1 MLKVGIVG
9 LGWWGKELL
18 NYFRNTEGVKVV
30 SAWSRNPQREKEVE
44 LKDANFYT
52 DMEEMFDKE
61 KMDAVV
67 IATAPMVHLLPTRLA
82 AERGIHVFCE
92 KPMATSLK
100 DCDEMIEVTKK
111 NNVKLMIAFKHR
123 FSKAFRYI
131 KQNLPAF
138 GKPLWAVYTYPL
150 WKVDDPGW
158 KFRQKNG
165 TQGIVIENVVHA
177 IDGLIYLMGDVERI
191 YAEGNSVV
199 FKRPPFS
206 DSVTFTLR
214 FKNGAIAAIGG
225 GCTSDQ
231 RISREYLDIHYE
243 KALAQIWGKLD
254 YPFNLKLLRRDEKTA
269 EEHKFE
275 GSDGVKEEICHFIKC
290 IREDKESLCDGI
302 EGRKSLEVAIA
313 LNESIKKNKIVDL
326 PF

>member
-1 MLKVGIVG
+1 MLKVGIIG
-9 LGWWGKELL
+9 LGWWGKQLL
-18 NYFRNTEGVKVV
+18 DYFRNTEGVKVI

-52 DMEEMFDKE
+52 DMEEMFEKE
-61 KMDAVV
+61 KMDVAV
-67 IATAPMVHLLPTRLA
+67 IATAPMAHLLPTKLA

-100 DCDEMIEVTKK
+100 DCDEMVKVTEK

-123 FSKAFRYI
+123 FSKAFRYV
-131 KQNLPAF
+131 KQNMPAF

-158 KFRQKNG
+158 KFKQQDG
-165 TQGIVIENVVHA
+165 TKGIVIENVVHA
-177 IDGLIYLMGDVERI
+177 IDGLIYLMGDVEKV

-254 YPFNLKLLRRDEKTA
+254 YPFNLKLLRRDEETV

-275 GSDGVKEEICHFIKC
+275 GSDGVKEEIRHFIKC
-290 IREDKESLCDGI
+290 IRGDKEPLCNGI

-313 LNESIKKNKIVDL
+313 LNESIKKNKAVHL
-326 PF
+326 SF

>member
-1 MLKVGIVG
+1 MIKVGIVG
-9 LGWWGKELL
+9 LGWWGKQLL
-18 NYFRNTEGVKVV
+18 DYFRSTERVKVT
-30 SAWSRNPQREKEVE
+30 SLWSRNPKRAKETE
-44 LKDANFYT
+44 LRDANFYT
-52 DMEEMFDKE
+52 NMKEMFKKE
-61 KMDAVV
+61 KLDAVV
-67 IATAPMVHLLPTRLA
+67 IATAPMAHLLPTKLA

-92 KPMATSLK
+92 KPMAATLG

-123 FSKAFRYI
+123 FSKAFRYV
-131 KQNLPAF
+131 KQNVPAF

-158 KFRQKNG
+158 KFRQENG
-165 TQGIVIENVVHA
+165 TRGIVIENVVHA

-225 GCTSDQ
+225 GCTSEQ
-231 RISREYLDIHYE
+231 RISREYLDVHYE
-243 KALAQIWGKLD
+243 KALAQIWGRLD
-254 YPFNLKLLRRDEKTA
+254 YPFHLRLLWRDEETA
-269 EEHKFE
+269 EEHKLE
-275 GSDGVKEEICHFIKC
+275 GSDGVKEEIRHFIKC
-290 IREDKESLCDGI
+290 IQENEELLCDGI

-313 LNESIKKNKIVDL
+313 VNESIRKNKVINL
-326 PF
+326 S

>member
-9 LGWWGKELL
+9 LGWWGKQLL
-18 NYFRNTEGVKVV
+18 DYFRNSEGVKVT
-30 SAWSRNPQREKEVE
+30 STWSRDPQRAKEVE

-52 DMEEMFDKE
+52 DMGEMFEKE

-67 IATAPMVHLLPTRLA
+67 IATAPMAHLLPTRLA
-82 AERGIHVFCE
+82 AERGIHIFCE

-131 KQNLPAF
+131 KKNMPAI

-158 KFRQKNG
+158 KFQQENG

-199 FKRPPFS
+199 FKRPPFF

-214 FKNGAIAAIGG
+214 FKNGAVAAIGG

-243 KALAQIWGKLD
+243 KALAQICGKLD
-254 YPFNLKLLRRDEKTA
+254 YPFHLKLLWRDEDTA

-275 GSDGVKEEICHFIKC
+275 GSDGVKEEIRHFIKC
-290 IREDKESLCDGI
+290 IQEDKEPLCNGI

-313 LNESIKKNKIVDL
+313 VNESIKKNKVVYL